1 MTKEAHTVSEEGF
14 TSTSEIRDFELFI
27 DPGGEDAPDTVEV
40 LLADYAACAIP
51 AFRVGAEQRGVEDLG
66 RLEIDVSGEV
76 NDDGKLESVSFDAA
90 VETELEDGKAEEIIE
105 RVEAL
110 CKVHDALKD
119 SLHADMS
126 LEGGAF

>member
-14 TSTSEIRDFELFI
+14 TSTSEIRDFELFV
-27 DPGGEDAPDTVEV
+27 DPGGDEAPDTIEV
-40 LLADYAACAIP
+40 LLADYAACSVP
-51 AFRVGAEQRGVEDLG
+51 AWRVGAQQRGVDDLG

-76 NDDGKLESVSFDAA
+76 NDDGKLESVSLDAS
-90 VETELEDGKAEEIIE
+90 VETELEDGKAEEIVE

-110 CKVHDALKD
+110 CKVHDALKE
-119 SLHADMS
+119 SLHADMT